1 MKITNKKIR
10 TLIQESIAGLLE
22 SRRIK
27 QQFYSKIRAKH
38 PDIDKAFFVHWIA
51 NDTDQWEEL
60 DKRLRYM
67 LTGTQFEYS
76 ANLVDP
82 AGISTDPHYGD
93 WGPIGIVFQG
103 IATFGSMG
111 DVGSYGSETPSGM
124 RVYPGIIPVDKEM
137 TTISGEP
144 MNYYDDVNVDDPK
157 DTEIDYLVKTN
168 LAQIYPHGDEM
179 GMDLSVPEPFLTHHP
194 GFAYSGG
201 EFLVIAK
208 KVHAVVYLP
217 DFDYLA
223 DQLDP
228 QPGIADFKAK
238 YGNQLA
244 FAQGPADVSALYR
257 SLYQKVK

>member
-10 TLIQESIAGLLE
+10 ALIQESISDLLE

-27 QQFYSKIRAKH
+27 QQFYSKIRSKY

-111 DVGSYGSETPSGM
+111 DVSAYGSETPSGM
-124 RVYPGIIPVDKEM
+124 RAYPGLIPVDQQM
-137 TTISGEP
+137 TNFKGEP
-144 MNYYDDVNVDDPK
+144 MNYYDDVMVDDPK
-157 DTEIDYLVKTN
+157 DTEVDYLVKTN
-168 LAQIYPHGDEM
+168 LAQTYPHGDDVA
-179 GMDLSVPEPFLTHHP
+179 MDLSIPQPFLTHQP
-194 GFAYSGG
+194 GFGYSQG

-217 DFDYLA
+217 DFDYIA

-228 QPGIADFKAK
+228 QAGIADFQAK

-244 FAQGPADVSALYR
+244 FAQGPAAVGALYR
-257 SLYQKVK
+257 SLYENQA